1 MFQRTLVLQTNL
13 GKAIVFKGNYNH
25 QGATMSPK
33 KLFNLFAK
41 AEAVT
46 WTLLIAG
53 LIAKAL
59 GLEASIVTVVGGI
72 HGAVFLGYAV
82 TAALTG
88 VNQRWG
94 LGKTTLAVALAII
107 PYATIPFE
115 IKVAK
120 NGSLEGSWR
129 TVLSEDPRDKGFIDR
144 LFRWFISRP
153 VFLIF
158 VIVVGL
164 TALFSL
170 LVFLGPPTEWFN

>member
-1 MFQRTLVLQTNL
+1 MT
-13 GKAIVFKGNYNH
+13 
-25 QGATMSPK
+25 PK
-33 KLFNLFAK
+33 KLFNTFAK

-46 WTLLIAG
+46 WTLLITALILRATGFDPVAVAIAG
-53 LIAKAL
+53 
-59 GLEASIVTVVGGI
+59 SI

-94 LGKTTLAVALAII
+94 FGKTTLAVALAIV

-115 IKVAK
+115 IRVAK

-129 TVLSEDPRDKGFIDR
+129 TAVSEDPRDKGFIDR
-144 LFRWFISRP
+144 LFRWFIARP
-153 VFLIF
+153 VVLIV

-164 TALFSL
+164 TILFSL
-170 LVFLGPPTEWFN
+170 LVTLGPPNEWFD

>member
-1 MFQRTLVLQTNL
+1 MT
-13 GKAIVFKGNYNH
+13 
-25 QGATMSPK
+25 PK
-33 KLFNLFAK
+33 KLFNTFAK

-46 WTLLIAG
+46 WTLLITALILRATGFDPVAVAVAG
-53 LIAKAL
+53 
-59 GLEASIVTVVGGI
+59 SI

-94 LGKTTLAVALAII
+94 FGKTTLAVALAIV

-115 IKVAK
+115 RRVAK

-129 TVLSEDPRDKGFIDR
+129 TAVSEDPRDKGSIDR
-144 LFRWFISRP
+144 LFRWFIARP
-153 VFLIF
+153 VILVVF
-158 VIVVGL
+158 IVVGL

-170 LVFLGPPTEWFN
+170 LVTLGPPNEWFD

>member
-1 MFQRTLVLQTNL
+1 MT
-13 GKAIVFKGNYNH
+13 
-25 QGATMSPK
+25 PK
-33 KLFNLFAK
+33 KLFNTFAK

-46 WTLLIAG
+46 WTLLITALILRATGFDPVAVAIAG
-53 LIAKAL
+53 
-59 GLEASIVTVVGGI
+59 SI

-94 LGKTTLAVALAII
+94 FGKTTLAVALAIV

-115 IKVAK
+115 IRVAK

-129 TVLSEDPRDKGFIDR
+129 TAVSEDPRDKGFIDR
-144 LFRWFISRP
+144 LFRWFIARP
-153 VFLIF
+153 VVLIV

-170 LVFLGPPTEWFN
+170 LVTLGPPNEWFD